1 VMVTHDEQQAL
12 KTQRLIRFFDG
23 RQVA

>member
-12 KTQRLIRFFDG
+12 KTERLIRFFDG
-23 RQVA
+23 SQVS